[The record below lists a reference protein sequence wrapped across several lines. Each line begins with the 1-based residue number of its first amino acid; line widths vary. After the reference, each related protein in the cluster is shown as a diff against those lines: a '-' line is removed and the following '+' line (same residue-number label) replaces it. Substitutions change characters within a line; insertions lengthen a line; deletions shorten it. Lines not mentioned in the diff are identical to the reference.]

1 MPASPAISGGLS
13 VNDRRMTKYLRL
25 ALALSVVGTL
35 AGCDTLSGM
44 NPFAEKKTPLAGERR
59 PVPQVAPPPPDTVPQ
74 PLSALPD
81 AGLIKFA

>member
-1 MPASPAISGGLS
+1 
-13 VNDRRMTKYLRL
+13 VNDRRIAKYLRL

-35 AGCDTLSGM
+35 AGCDTLSSM
-44 NPFAEKKTPLAGERR
+44 NPFAEKKTPLPGERH
-59 PVPQVAPPPPDTVPQ
+59 PVPQVAPPPPDAVPQ